1 MQRCTTLS
9 HRVNSPPDAPLISH
23 PKAMV
28 MLILQAILGIATFV
42 ALAWLA
48 SHDRARVRWRLV
60 GVAFAAQLMLALLF
74 TQVPGA
80 QQVLL
85 WLNVVVTALEQ
96 ATLEA
101 TQFLF
106 GFLAGAPAPYEVAH
120 PEHNVVIAL
129 RVLPLIMVVSALS
142 SVLFH
147 LGILP
152 RLIGVMAKVIQKLF
166 KVSGPLAFAAAASVF
181 LGIIESPLVIRPYL
195 ARMRRDELFATMV
208 CGMSTVAGTVMVLY
222 ASVLEGAVPGALGHV
237 VIASVISVPAAL
249 GLAHVME
256 PGDPDHAPTPVTF
269 KPQTTSTME
278 ALIEGTLD
286 GLKMVVHIAA
296 IIIVLFALVNLIN
309 KGLGVFPQWG
319 DAPVTLQRALGVVLR
334 PVMWLTGIE
343 WSQTHVAGELFATK
357 LILNEF
363 VAYLQF
369 GELTQSMDAR
379 TRRIMMYAMCGFANV
394 GSLGILVGGLG
405 SILPE
410 RRAEIIE
417 LGTRAVLA
425 GALATLTTGAIIGM
439 LS

>member
-1 MQRCTTLS
+1 
-9 HRVNSPPDAPLISH
+9 
-23 PKAMV
+23 
-28 MLILQAILGIATFV
+28 MLIFQAILGIALFA
-42 ALAWLA
+42 ALAWLV
-48 SHDRARVRWRLV
+48 SHDRARVRWSVV
-60 GVAFAAQLMLALLF
+60 GVAFGAQVVLALLF

-85 WLNVVVTALEQ
+85 ALNVVVTALEQ

-106 GFLAGAPAPYEVAH
+106 GFLAGAPAPYAVAH
-120 PEHNVVIAL
+120 PEHNVVVAL

-142 SVLFH
+142 AVLFH
-147 LGILP
+147 VGVLP
-152 RLIGVMAKVIQKLF
+152 RIIGWMARGIQRLF
-166 KVSGPLAFAAAASVF
+166 RVSGPLAFAAAASVF

-195 ARMRRDELFATMV
+195 SRMRRDELFATMV

-222 ASVLEGAVPGALGHV
+222 ASVLEGAITGALGHV

-249 GLAHVME
+249 GLAHIME
-256 PGDPDHAPTPVTF
+256 PGDPDHAPTPVSF
-269 KPQTTSTME
+269 EPKTTNVME

-296 IIIVLFALVNLIN
+296 IIIVLFALVNLVN
-309 KGLGVFPQWG
+309 KGLGALPAWDQ
-319 DAPVTLQRALGVVLR
+319 APVTLQRLFGVLLR
-334 PVMWLTGIE
+334 PVMWLTGIG
-343 WSQTHVAGELFATK
+343 WKQTQVAGELFATK
-357 LILNEF
+357 IILNEF

-369 GELTQSMDAR
+369 AELTQHMDAR
-379 TRRIMMYAMCGFANV
+379 ARRVMMYAMCGFANI

-405 SILPE
+405 SIVPE

-425 GALATLTTGAIIGM
+425 GALATLTTGALIG
-439 LS
+439 LLT